1 MRFFAAGG
9 FTVESE
15 RERESCVLQLLSQG
29 FESKDRL

>member
-9 FTVESE
+9 FAVE
-15 RERESCVLQLLSQG
+15 RERAVLQLLSQG